1 MRKVV
6 LITAILLIACVAA
19 QGQTPKPFDIYVGGG
34 ITIPSSPDLIK
45 DEYTTGFHGYAGLG
59 LNIPAVTGLQ
69 ALGKVQYHIVPSDF
83 QNFALPG
90 FDPITGG
97 GDFRFLM
104 FGVDGLYRMGTPG
117 GVASPYASFGVG
129 FANSSNTDYET
140 ASGDI
145 EAEESSTDFYWN
157 IAAGAD
163 LRVTPGLR
171 LFGQLSYVS
180 ISTEGDAIALI
191 PITIGLK
198 F

>member
-6 LITAILLIACVAA
+6 LVLSILLIGCVAA
-19 QGQTPKPFDIYVGGG
+19 QAQTPKPFDIYVGGG
-34 ITIPSSPDLIK
+34 ITIPNSPDFVK
-45 DEYTTGFHGYAGLG
+45 DEYANGFHGYAGLG
-59 LNIPAVTGLQ
+59 LKIPAVMGLQ
-69 ALGKVQYHIVPSDF
+69 VLGKVQYHMMPSDF
-83 QNFALPG
+83 SEG
-90 FDPITGG
+90 FQVDGQDITDG

-117 GVASPYASFGVG
+117 GLASPFASFGIG
-129 FANSSNTDYET
+129 FANSSLTDYET
-140 ASGDI
+140 ASGDV

-163 LRVTPGLR
+163 LQITPGLR
-171 LFGQLSYVS
+171 FFGQLSYVS

-191 PITIGLK
+191 PITIGVK